1 MPETIPHRRRL
12 RAAQP
17 GDPPASSPGGPRLRP
32 LARLDVERARQ
43 FLAELDGRAAGTD
56 LPRAMYL
63 VGQAQGHLESLLD
76 VIDAAV
82 TP

>member
-1 MPETIPHRRRL
+1 MHQTIPHHPAAPRR
-12 RAAQP
+12 QP
-17 GDPPASSPGGPRLRP
+17 GDPPGSPGRPRLRR

-43 FLAELDGRAAGTD
+43 FLTELDGRAAGTD

>member
-1 MPETIPHRRRL
+1 MDETTSRTRRL
-12 RAAQP
+12 RAVQP
-17 GDPPASSPGGPRLRP
+17 GEQPVSPGHSRLRP

-43 FLAELDGRAAGTD
+43 FLTELDGRAAGTD

-76 VIDAAV
+76 IIDATV

>member
-1 MPETIPHRRRL
+1 MDETISRTPRL
-12 RAAQP
+12 RAVRP
-17 GDPPASSPGGPRLRP
+17 GDPPAGRGQPRLRP

-43 FLAELDGRAAGTD
+43 FLIELDARAAGTD

-76 VIDAAV
+76 IIDATV
-82 TP
+82 TL

>member
-1 MPETIPHRRRL
+1 MDEKISRTHRL
-12 RAAQP
+12 RAVKP
-17 GDPPASSPGGPRLRP
+17 GDPPVGLGQPRLRP

-43 FLAELDGRAAGTD
+43 FLTELDERAAGTD

-76 VIDAAV
+76 VIDATVA
-82 TP
+82 P

>member
-1 MPETIPHRRRL
+1 MDETISRTRRL
-12 RAAQP
+12 RAVQP
-17 GDPPASSPGGPRLRP
+17 GDAPASPGQPRLRR

-43 FLAELDGRAAGTD
+43 FLTELDARAAGTD

-76 VIDAAV
+76 IIDATV

>member
-1 MPETIPHRRRL
+1 MHETIPHTRRL
-12 RAAQP
+12 RSAQP
-17 GDPPASSPGGPRLRP
+17 GDPPASPGGPRLRP

-76 VIDAAV
+76 VIDAAL